1 MKFTM
6 GHAAHPTPSVTRLL
20 TVEGIKVIRILVGL
34 IFCCTFQAFAISHPK
49 PLQRCVVSIF
59 DQSNQFVEQFSHSC
73 VQLYGKQ
80 LPNGAIHLLSKKN
93 GVAEVQAQ
101 FDEPIGNCVGELEDK
116 LFTCVTSSDYL
127 ITIDVKSGF

>member
-1 MKFTM
+1 M
-6 GHAAHPTPSVTRLL
+6 
-20 TVEGIKVIRILVGL
+20 IRILVGL
-34 IFCCTFQAFAISHPK
+34 IFSCYAFQAFAISHPK

-59 DQSNQFVEQFSHSC
+59 DQSNQLIEQFSHSC

-101 FDEPIGNCVGELEDK
+101 FDEPIGNCVGELKDK
-116 LFTCVTSSDYL
+116 LFTCVTSNEYL
-127 ITIDVKSGF
+127 INIEVKMAY